1 MTQFSD
7 YNPGFA
13 SPNSPFMDWLMKQQ
27 QAAPAEPPVSPT
39 TGMPQSA
46 FSQALRDGRANG
58 MGVPQIMSQYDP
70 AMFGRYYTPPP
81 APPTPIESMMNPQPA
96 PETPQGSMMYGP
108 YAYQPTS
115 GQTAAGQPGLA
126 RMSQRFPGI
135 AKRMGYQPD
144 GATPP
149 AANGKNRQNRRGR

>member
-81 APPTPIESMMNPQPA
+81 APPTPIEAMMSPQPA
-96 PETPQGSMMYGP
+96 PEAPQGSMMYGP
-108 YAYQPTS
+108 YAAPAPAGATS
-115 GQTAAGQPGLA
+115 GQPGLA
-126 RMSQRFPGI
+126 RMSQRFPGV
-135 AKRMGYQPD
+135 ARRMGYQPD
-144 GATPP
+144 GQADSR
-149 AANGKNRQNRRGR
+149 NRQNRRSR